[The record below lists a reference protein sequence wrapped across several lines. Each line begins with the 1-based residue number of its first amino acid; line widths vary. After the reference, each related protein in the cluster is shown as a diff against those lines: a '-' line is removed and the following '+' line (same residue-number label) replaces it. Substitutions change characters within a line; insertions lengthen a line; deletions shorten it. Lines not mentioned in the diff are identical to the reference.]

1 MMLGVLERVG
11 MCSSG
16 DSRSILTAATG
27 ALLLLMSDIATQAV
41 LESLPVG
48 VATSAVGGAYLMVV
62 LTVAARSRKV
72 LR

>member
-1 MMLGVLERVG
+1 
-11 MCSSG
+11 
-16 DSRSILTAATG
+16 
-27 ALLLLMSDIATQAV
+27 MSDIATQAV